1 MHLRR
6 QKLLWR
12 QLAQMSARGFDRW
25 SLNTTGTWISLW
37 Q

>member
-12 QLAQMSARGFDRW
+12 QLARVSARGFDRW
-25 SLNTTGTWISLW
+25 SQSTTGT
-37 Q
+37 